1 MQVIEKFDRQFEYA
15 SILMSLFVAYQ
26 FFALWHHPQIDDT
39 GRLATLSVMM
49 LFEFVMVHSGVFMAL
64 MPKKLSLYMLFPIY
78 GLFALAIN
86 SMAEN
91 NMVLVAYLMV
101 VFNRMRFAFSDV
113 PKKIRNRALS
123 TSVISALIYFFMLF
137 FFLLGADYIPKL
149 GLTDEFLKITG
160 YGRSIYTEGAFVEIP
175 HAIMAFGT
183 SYYSSLALMEA
194 LFLKRNFVPRP
205 VPKTAKQ

>member
-1 MQVIEKFDRQFEYA
+1 MQIIERYDRQFEYGG
-15 SILMSLFVAYQ
+15 ILMNLFVAYQ
-26 FFALWHHPQIDDT
+26 FFTLWFDPQINDT

-64 MPKKLSLYMLFPIY
+64 MPKKLSLYILFPIY

-91 NMVLVAYLMV
+91 NIVLIAYLLV

-113 PKKIRNRALS
+113 SKEIRNRIIT
-123 TSVISALIYFFMLF
+123 TSVLGALIYFFMLF
-137 FFLLGADYIPKL
+137 FFLLAADYIPKF

-160 YGRSIYTEGAFVEIP
+160 YGRSIYTEGAFVDIP
-175 HAIMAFGT
+175 HAIMAFGLC
-183 SYYSSLALMEA
+183 YYSSLALIEA
-194 LFLKRNFVPRP
+194 LFLNRNFA
-205 VPKTAKQ
+205 PKPTRKLSKR